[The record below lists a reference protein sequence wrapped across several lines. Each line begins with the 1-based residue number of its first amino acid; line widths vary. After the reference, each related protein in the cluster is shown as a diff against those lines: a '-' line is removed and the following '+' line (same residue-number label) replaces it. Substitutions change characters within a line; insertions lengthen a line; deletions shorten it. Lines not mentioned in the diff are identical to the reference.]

1 MKGGNSMDFKDA
13 KQRKERG
20 YSVKQAVADLN
31 ESADSYET
39 IIIIGK
45 TSDNELEFGYSGGN
59 DAELI
64 GQLEVLKAVL
74 IERIQEA

>member
-1 MKGGNSMDFKDA
+1 MNFIDA

-20 YSVKQAVADLN
+20 YSVKQAVADLT
-31 ESADSYET
+31 SKADEYET

-45 TSDNELEFGYSGGN
+45 THDGGLDFGYSGGN

-74 IERIQEA
+74 VERIQEA

>member
-1 MKGGNSMDFKDA
+1 MNFVDA

-20 YSVKQAVADLN
+20 FSVKQAVADLN
-31 ESADSYET
+31 SKADDYET

-45 TSDNELEFGYSGGN
+45 TRDGGLDFGFSGDN

-74 IERIQEA
+74 VEGIQER